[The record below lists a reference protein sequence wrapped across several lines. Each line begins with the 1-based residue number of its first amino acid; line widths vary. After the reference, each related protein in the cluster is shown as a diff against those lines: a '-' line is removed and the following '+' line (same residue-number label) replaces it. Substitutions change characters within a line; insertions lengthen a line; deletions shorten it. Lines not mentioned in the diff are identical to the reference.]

1 MLTWTQFAA
10 EQPELAQKGRALLTQ
25 FGLGLG
31 YLATIRKDGG
41 PRLHPFC
48 PVFHEGGLYGLIL
61 PSSPKCGDLLR
72 DGRYA
77 MHAFSP
83 EDRDDEFYLTGSVAR
98 RDELE
103 EGVRR
108 SFLAQVDTTTSSGDE
123 TCFEFLL
130 ERALLAEYPV
140 RGEGP
145 GWPPKY
151 TKWAAPQ

>member
-1 MLTWTQFAA
+1 MLPWSDFATT
-10 EQPELAQKGRALLTQ
+10 EPDLATKGRALITQ
-25 FGLGLG
+25 FGLGLA

-61 PSSPKCGDLLR
+61 PQSPKCGDLLR

-83 EDRDDEFYLTGSVAR
+83 EDRDDEFYITGRVER
-98 RDELE
+98 RDALE
-103 EGVRR
+103 EAVRAA
-108 SFLAQVDTTTSSGDE
+108 FLAQVDTTTSSGDE
-123 TCFEFLL
+123 TCFEFLV

-140 RGEGP
+140 RGQGP
-145 GWPPKY
+145 SWPPKY
-151 TKWAAPQ
+151 TKWPAP